1 MSFPS
6 LASLARVLPYST
18 NVCRRPVSMQYI
30 RTMSTISVKDPI
42 ESQQGGTVAS
52 IIMAYEDVLRL
63 SQEELSSMG
72 PKERQLAAQALEQRL
87 KVIKEK
93 IETNLCNQNRISRS
107 ILISMRSRLN
117 NKNTD
122 EGAKY
127 SMLRLECDALYKQS
141 NEVWAQIK
149 RIPNSQ

>member
-6 LASLARVLPYST
+6 LASLARVLPYS
-18 NVCRRPVSMQYI
+18 NAYRRPVSTRYI
-30 RTMSTISVKDPI
+30 RTMSTISVKDTI
-42 ESQQGGTVAS
+42 ESQQGGTVANTA
-52 IIMAYEDVLRL
+52 MAYNDALKL

-72 PKERQLAAQALEQRL
+72 SKELQLAAQALEQRL

-93 IETNLCNQNRISRS
+93 IETNLYNQNRISRS
-107 ILISMRSRLN
+107 IPLSMRSRLN

-127 SMLRLECDALYKQS
+127 SMLRLECDGLYKQS

-149 RIPNSQ
+149 RIPNRQ